1 MILLVGWLSYVALRY
16 LVVTLMFPTPVPG
29 QIAGVPRRLTADVLA
44 TRRGDWLG
52 VQANQNPRTPAAH
65 YHRLGGWVRPDRFN
79 TCAQSG
85 CHAPVPHAERKELRA
100 FLNLHATS
108 MHCGICHVE
117 PGASGIRTTWYD
129 LDNGRAQE
137 APPALRLFAW
147 LTAPDAQPELAQ
159 PTPATQSRFVA
170 LLREAAA
177 AGDAIAFEEWPEDI
191 GYLKVRRFEPETGS
205 NLVARVSEW
214 LRQGRSEIVLDL
226 RACSGSD
233 LESVDRI
240 AGLFAPEGE
249 ELYVVRD
256 FRGNSTNVHRA
267 VGTDGLG
274 KGISACI
281 VALDGDT
288 RGAAEILAAVL
299 KGRQGVIL
307 AGWRTRGDMLVR
319 EWVEFG
325 SNAAAR
331 VAVSR
336 ILLPGSGEDAGSR
349 SIEPDVVVTGV
360 RLGRIPERPP
370 PGRSFSE
377 KSEKGRELMRRV
389 ADDPVLGSAV
399 DILLGLKATGF
410 CGHSGEGGAAAR

>member
-1 MILLVGWLSYVALRY
+1 MRRRRKGEGGTGSEIAMSELADRLAHRALLLCASFAGFAPMEALPAPAADWSATPDDVARLLSQLGIPHDPANIQRAAVEAMLKAVDAASLVGS
-16 LVVTLMFPTPVPG
+16 
-29 QIAGVPRRLTADVLA
+29 
-44 TRRGDWLG
+44 
-52 VQANQNPRTPAAH
+52 
-65 YHRLGGWVRPDRFN
+65 
-79 TCAQSG
+79 
-85 CHAPVPHAERKELRA
+85 
-100 FLNLHATS
+100 
-108 MHCGICHVE
+108 
-117 PGASGIRTTWYD
+117 ASD
-129 LDNGRAQE
+129 
-137 APPALRLFAW
+137 
-147 LTAPDAQPELAQ
+147 
-159 PTPATQSRFVA
+159 
-170 LLREAAA
+170 LREAAA

-191 GYLKVRRFEPETGS
+191 GYLKVRRFEPGTGS

-360 RLGRIPERPP
+360 RLGRIPARPP

-410 CGHSGEGGAAAR
+410 CGHSEEGGAAAR